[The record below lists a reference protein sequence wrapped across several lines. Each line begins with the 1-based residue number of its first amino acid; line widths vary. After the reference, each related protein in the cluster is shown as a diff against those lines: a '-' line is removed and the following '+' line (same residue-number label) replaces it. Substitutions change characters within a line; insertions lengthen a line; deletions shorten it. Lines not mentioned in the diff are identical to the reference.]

1 MTPLFR
7 RFLPIALT
15 LAVIGAVGYGVVA
28 LVSGAPQ
35 KTVTA
40 YFPRTIGL
48 YTDSSVRVLGVAI
61 GKVTKITPMGTQVQV
76 VMSYDANV
84 KIPADAGAAIVPPS
98 IVSDRYVQL
107 TPPYTGGPVMPSGA
121 VIPQNR
127 TEVPLE
133 LDQIFADLNTLDVA
147 LGPSGANKN
156 GALSKLIQVSAENL
170 AGNGTR
176 LHDTFTAVSQALTT
190 LADNRGNLF
199 QTLSYL
205 QQFTTT
211 LAQDNGG
218 VIAVNNDLAQVSIQ
232 LNGERGDLAAA
243 LHDLAMALGQVQS
256 FVGDNKAELTSD
268 VTSLTSITQTL
279 VNEKQSITEFLDDA
293 PLALQ
298 NLSLTYDGK
307 YHTLDTRS
315 NENSGS
321 GPTDLACQIF
331 YALGVQQCPL
341 AGSSGLPVSG
351 TPDVVSGATALS
363 QLMGVGP

>member
-1 MTPLFR
+1 MKGLR
-7 RFLPIALT
+7 GRFLPVVVA
-15 LAVIGAVGYGVVA
+15 LAVLGGVGYAVVA
-28 LVSGAPQ
+28 LVSGPPQ

-40 YFPRTIGL
+40 YFSRTIGL
-48 YTDSSVRVLGVAI
+48 YTDSSVRVLGVPI

-84 KIPADAGAAIVPPS
+84 KVPADAGAAIVPPS

-107 TPPYTGGPVMPSGA
+107 LPAYTGGPVMASGA
-121 VIPQNR
+121 VIPQSR

-147 LGPSGANKN
+147 LGPAGANKN
-156 GALSKLIQVSAENL
+156 GALSKLIEVSAQNL

-190 LADNRGNLF
+190 LANSRGNLF

-211 LAQDNGG
+211 LAQDNSG
-218 VIAVNNDLAQVSIQ
+218 VVAVNNDLALVSVQ
-232 LNGERGDLAAA
+232 LNGERSDLAAA
-243 LHDLAMALGQVQS
+243 LHYLAIALGQVQS
-256 FVGDNKAELTSD
+256 FVADNKAELTSD
-268 VTSLTSITQTL
+268 VTALTSITQTL
-279 VNEKQSITEFLDDA
+279 VDEKQSITEFLDDA

-321 GPTDLACQIF
+321 GPTDIACQVF
-331 YALGVQQCPL
+331 YALGISQCPL
-341 AGSSGLPVSG
+341 SSSSGLPLPGASG
-351 TPDVVSGATALS
+351 VVSGSGALN
-363 QLMGVGP
+363 QLMGVAP